1 MYSEF
6 VALLLVFTGMVVFPA
21 AIWWLAER
29 DIKARIQ
36 ARRIKDQQA
45 REESRAHWARLI
57 HIQED
62 ADRNSRQITAIPVV
76 SFSLASHNAGRRR
89 ILRLE

>member
-6 VALLLVFTGMVVFPA
+6 VVLLLVFTGMVVFPA

-45 REESRAHWARLI
+45 REESRVHWARR
-57 HIQED
+57 IQEE
-62 ADRNSRQITAIPVV
+62 AARNRQQITAIPVV
-76 SFSLASHNAGRRR
+76 SFLPAPHNAGRRR
-89 ILRLE
+89 ILKLE